1 MPTAEDEWAAWL
13 AEAHSIVQQ
22 WEASISGRMLSV
34 TEAAT
39 LADRIAR
46 GLRQAYERGH
56 SQGAE

>member
-1 MPTAEDEWAAWL
+1 MPTSEDDWAAWL
-13 AEAHSIVQQ
+13 SEAHAIVQQ

-46 GLRQAYERGH
+46 GMRQAYERGLARQ
-56 SQGAE
+56 SE